1 MSDQVQISLID
12 GLLLV
17 ERNDGNEALNM
28 ISGQSIIIYND
39 KRPFQVSHLTP
50 DLNVNDRFSKLSREK
65 FSYMS
70 RQMPLTF
77 LLCGA
82 PAVFY
87 LVNIQFETGT
97 TQAVYI
103 PPELIID
110 QFSQGLETLN
120 QAYLY
125 GGPVFVSTFVERI
138 LDIKVPKYCVF
149 EKDDMLKT
157 ANAMGG
163 FNVVVDAKA
172 AAHLKIN
179 SGVQKLTGDQL
190 AMYLSPAVSGAADA
204 SKRQGEL
211 LKSIF
216 TGFQNKSI
224 SMSLI
229 LAEQIIA
236 NTQTNFMATEMM
248 EQFSKFNSRS
258 NWTYKELNLPV
269 KLVRR
274 GDKPRFE
281 PVLEQCRV
289 LLNEN
294 N

>member
-1 MSDQVQISLID
+1 M
-12 GLLLV
+12 
-17 ERNDGNEALNM
+17 
-28 ISGQSIIIYND
+28 
-39 KRPFQVSHLTP
+39 
-50 DLNVNDRFSKLSREK
+50 
-65 FSYMS
+65 
-70 RQMPLTF
+70 
-77 LLCGA
+77 
-82 PAVFY
+82 
-87 LVNIQFETGT
+87 
-97 TQAVYI
+97 
-103 PPELIID
+103 
-110 QFSQGLETLN
+110 TL
-120 QAYLY
+120 
-125 GGPVFVSTFVERI
+125 
-138 LDIKVPKYCVF
+138 
-149 EKDDMLKT
+149 T